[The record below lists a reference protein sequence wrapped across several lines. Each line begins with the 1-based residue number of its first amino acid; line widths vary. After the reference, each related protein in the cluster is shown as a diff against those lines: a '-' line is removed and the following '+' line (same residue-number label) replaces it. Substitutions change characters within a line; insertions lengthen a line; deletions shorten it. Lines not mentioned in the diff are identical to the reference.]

1 MKNILVTV
9 DFEEQTNVLIEK
21 AEQMASKFVAKLWL
35 VHIAPPEPDFVG
47 YSTGPQYIRDI
58 LAEDLRKEHRMIQE
72 IANNLKAKGIEAE
85 GLLIQGMTSEAIL
98 EEAKKLN
105 VDLIII
111 GHHKRGF
118 IYNLFMVSTDD
129 SLIDKSD
136 IPVLTVPLNA

>member
-9 DFEEQTNVLIEK
+9 DLDEQSNPLLEK
-21 AEQMASKFVAKLWL
+21 AEELAQKFNSKLWL
-35 VHIAPPEPDFVG
+35 VHIAPPEPDFIG

-58 LAEDLRKEHRMIQE
+58 LAQDLRKEHKMIQE
-72 IANNLKAKGIEAE
+72 MSKNLKEKGIESE
-85 GLLIQGMTSEAIL
+85 GLLIQGMTVDTIA
-98 EEAKKLN
+98 EEAKKLK

-129 SLIDKSD
+129 ALIEKTD
-136 IPVLTVPLNA
+136 IPVLTIPLK